1 MSKTP
6 ESKIKKQVI
15 DIINAE
21 GGVYYFFPSANGLG
35 RTAIP
40 DIICCVRG
48 KFLAIECKAG
58 SISATALQQREL
70 IRINSSGGTGIV
82 INADSIGDLA
92 RIIKQL

>member
-1 MSKTP
+1 MSTTP
-6 ESKIKKQVI
+6 ESKIKKRVI
-15 DIINAE
+15 EILE
-21 GGVYYFFPSANGLG
+21 SETGVYYFFPAANGFG

-58 SISATALQQREL
+58 SLSATAIQQREL

-82 INADSIGDLA
+82 INADSIDDLA